1 MKIAVNTRLLLKD
14 KLDGIGW
21 FTYETLKRITQQ
33 HKEHEF
39 IFIFDRKY
47 SEEFIFS
54 DNITPIVIP
63 PQSRHPFLW
72 YLYFEWSITKA
83 LKKHKPD
90 LFLSPDGW
98 ISLRTNVKTLDVI
111 HDINF
116 EHNPEHLPYFFR
128 KYYLHYFPKF
138 ANYANR
144 IATVSKFTKS
154 DIVDKYGISPNKI
167 DVVYNGANEKYK
179 PVSNEVKI
187 KTKEKYSEGSEYFL
201 FIGTISKRKNLLN
214 LLKAFD
220 KFKTST
226 ENNTKLLIIGSIM
239 WDSKELEDVLNTLKH
254 KNEVIFAGR
263 ATDDELVNII
273 SSSLSMVYPS
283 FFEGFGIPILEGMYS
298 EVPVIT
304 SNVTSMPEVG
314 GDAVLYVEPSSVE
327 SITDALIKI
336 QNKPELRN
344 ELVEKAKIQRQKFTW
359 QKTADRLWE
368 SIEHTISEK

>member
-39 IFIFDRKY
+39 IFIFDRKF
-47 SEEFIFS
+47 SDEFIFS

-72 YLYFEWSITKA
+72 YLYFEWSITYA

-138 ANYANR
+138 ANYASR
-144 IATVSKFTKS
+144 IATVSEFTKS
-154 DIVDKYGISPNKI
+154 DIVDKYGISPNNI

-179 PVSNEVKI
+179 PVLDIVKQN
-187 KTKEKYSEGSEYFL
+187 TKQKYTHACDYFL
-201 FIGTISKRKNLLN
+201 FIGTISKRKNLFN
-214 LLKAFD
+214 LLRAFD
-220 KFKTST
+220 KFKTSS

-239 WDSKELEDVLNTLKH
+239 WDSKELDELLKTLKY

-314 GDAVLYVEPSSVE
+314 GSAVLYVEPNSVD
-327 SITDALIKI
+327 SITNALLKI
-336 QNKPELRN
+336 QNKPELRH

-359 QKTADRLWE
+359 QKTANRLWDSVE
-368 SIEHTISEK
+368 RTLS

>member
-47 SEEFIFS
+47 SDEFIFS
-54 DNITPIVIP
+54 DNITPIVIS

-72 YLYFEWSITKA
+72 YLYFEWSITRV

-98 ISLRTNVKTLDVI
+98 ISLRTDVKTLDVI

-144 IATVSKFTKS
+144 IATVSEFTKN

-167 DVVYNGANEKYK
+167 DIVYNGANEKYK
-179 PVSNEVKI
+179 PVSDEVRVD
-187 KTKEKYSEGSEYFL
+187 TRQKYTQGCNYFL

-214 LLKAFD
+214 LLRAFD

-226 ENNTKLLIIGSIM
+226 DNNTKLLIIGSVM
-239 WDSKELEDVLNTLKH
+239 WDSKELDEVLKTLKY
-254 KNEVIFAGR
+254 KNEVVFAGR
-263 ATDDELVNII
+263 ATDDELVDII
-273 SSSLSMVYPS
+273 GSSLAMVYPS
-283 FFEGFGIPILEGMYS
+283 FFEGFGIPIVEGMYS

-314 GDAVLYVEPSSVE
+314 GDAVLYVEPGSVD
-327 SITDALIKI
+327 SISDALLKI
-336 QNKPELRN
+336 QNEPELRA
-344 ELVEKAKIQRQKFTW
+344 ELIEKAKIQRQKFTW

-368 SIEHTISEK
+368 SIEKTLN